1 MSESAKTI
9 IKYFCDRFLDI
20 DYYPT
25 SLESILDLGI
35 NKLKTLEEKD
45 VNKFNSIKLF
55 NLRDLSMVPVSDY
68 EKLSKKGQINSITF
82 KKAQIAA
89 VLIANSWSKR
99 EQYLTKPKMKVVVA
113 GLNYAGKTSLINR
126 LINDI
131 NYNDMINL
139 EPTIGANVEEYQ
151 SEKIDLILWDLG
163 GQKDNINEY
172 LESPERF
179 FVQVDVLIFVVD
191 SQDDVRYNEAV
202 KYLNDLTNILAF
214 LNERPYFVVLLNKA
228 DSDVVNDPDFQ
239 IKVEYLTD
247 KISDVFMKSEKS
259 WNFDIT
265 PTSIYNFYSSEPDI
279 AKRIKNIFS
288 KEKSELDSSN
298 IEEKLLKILDINLNF
313 MDKVVVEL
321 SELKRAIFRISP
333 SDISQSLFSVPFE
346 KVPLD
351 YISENQSIRE
361 KKKKKKKKGKSED
374 SPKKVKKA
382 KGAVGPPKRLKEM
395 KVPESTERKK
405 KGKSEDSPKKVK
417 KAKGAVG
424 PPKRLKEMKVP
435 ESTERKK
442 KENQKTSRNNIIAA
456 KSSLSSNTQAEVP
469 PMAPRIPQN
478 SGSVTIESLKPP
490 PPPPPPPPVRMSGSS
505 RSPRTD
511 VISELKELLVKRG
524 LVT

>member
-25 SLESILDLGI
+25 SLNSILDLGI

-68 EKLSKKGQINSITF
+68 KKLSKKGQINSITF

-239 IKVEYLTD
+239 IKMEYLTD
-247 KISDVFMKSEKS
+247 KISDVFMISEKS

-279 AKRIKNIFS
+279 AKRIKNLFS
-288 KEKSELDSSN
+288 KEKSELNSSTILPN
-298 IEEKLLKILDINLNF
+298 IEEKLLKILDINLSF
-313 MDKVVVEL
+313 MNKVVVEL

-405 KGKSEDSPKKVK
+405 K
-417 KAKGAVG
+417 
-424 PPKRLKEMKVP
+424 
-435 ESTERKK
+435 
-442 KENQKTSRNNIIAA
+442 ENQKTSRNNIIAA

-469 PMAPRIPQN
+469 PVAPRIPQN

>member
-25 SLESILDLGI
+25 SLNSILDLGI
-35 NKLKTLEEKD
+35 NKLKNLEEKD

-68 EKLSKKGQINSITF
+68 KKLSKKGQINSITF

-99 EQYLTKPKMKVVVA
+99 KQYLTKPKMKVVVA

-279 AKRIKNIFS
+279 AKRIKNLFS
-288 KEKSELDSSN
+288 KEKSELDSSTILPN
-298 IEEKLLKILDINLNF
+298 IEEKLLKILDINLSF
-313 MDKVVVEL
+313 MNKVVVEL

-405 KGKSEDSPKKVK
+405 K
-417 KAKGAVG
+417 
-424 PPKRLKEMKVP
+424 
-435 ESTERKK
+435 
-442 KENQKTSRNNIIAA
+442 ENQKTSRNNIIAA

-469 PMAPRIPQN
+469 PVAPRIPQN

>member
-25 SLESILDLGI
+25 SLKSILDLEI
-35 NKLKTLEEKD
+35 SKLRNLDEEDIDNFKK
-45 VNKFNSIKLF
+45 VKIFNI
-55 NLRDLSMVPVSDY
+55 RELSMVPISDY
-68 EKLSKKGQINSITF
+68 EKLSKKAQINNITF
-82 KKAQIAA
+82 KKALIAA
-89 VLIANSWSKR
+89 LLIANSWSKR
-99 EQYLTKPKMKVVVA
+99 NQYLKKPKMKVVVA

-163 GQKDNINEY
+163 GQKDNIDEY

-179 FVQVDVLIFVVD
+179 FIQVDVLIFVID
-191 SQDDVRYNEAV
+191 SQDDVRYVEAV

-214 LNERPYFVVLLNKA
+214 LNENPYFVVLLNKA
-228 DSDVVNDPDFQ
+228 DSDVISDPDFQ
-239 IKVEYLTD
+239 IKMEYLTD
-247 KISDVFMKSEKS
+247 KISDIFMKSEKS

-279 AKRIKNIFS
+279 AKSIKNIFS
-288 KEKSELDSSN
+288 KEQTELDSNKILPN
-298 IEEKLLKILDINLNF
+298 IEEKLQKILDINLKL

-321 SELKRAIFRISP
+321 SELKRAVVRISP

-351 YISENQSIRE
+351 YVSDNQLISEKE
-361 KKKKKKKKGKSED
+361 KKKKKKGKPGD
-374 SPKKVKKA
+374 STKKVRKT

-395 KVPESTERKK
+395 TMPES
-405 KGKSEDSPKKVK
+405 SEIIN
-417 KAKGAVG
+417 A
-424 PPKRLKEMKVP
+424 
-435 ESTERKK
+435 
-442 KENQKTSRNNIIAA
+442 ENHKISKNIIIAA
-456 KSSLSSNTQAEVP
+456 KTSLSSNTQVETP
-469 PMAPRIPQN
+469 PMAPHTPYD
-478 SGSVTIESLKPP
+478 SGFVTLESLKPP
-490 PPPPPPPPVRMSGSS
+490 PPPPKPPVMINGSS
-505 RSPRTD
+505 ASARSEI
-511 VISELKELLVKRG
+511 ISELKDMFVKRG
-524 LVT
+524 LVTH

>member
-25 SLESILDLGI
+25 NLKSILDLEI
-35 NKLKTLEEKD
+35 SKLKNLED
-45 VNKFNSIKLF
+45 NDIDKFNKVKLF

-68 EKLSKKGQINSITF
+68 EKLSKKAQINSITF
-82 KKAQIAA
+82 KKALIAA
-89 VLIANSWSKR
+89 YLIANSWSKR
-99 EQYLTKPKMKVVVA
+99 NQYLKKPKMKVVVA

-163 GQKDNINEY
+163 GQQDNINEY

-179 FVQVDVLIFVVD
+179 FVQVDVLIFIVD
-191 SQDDVRYNEAV
+191 SQDDVRYVEAV
-202 KYLNDLTNILAF
+202 KYLNDITNILAF
-214 LNERPYFVVLLNKA
+214 LNENPYFVVLLNKA

-247 KISDVFMKSEKS
+247 KISDVFMISEKS

-279 AKRIKNIFS
+279 AKSIKNIFS
-288 KEKSELDSSN
+288 KEKSEMDSSKILPN
-298 IEEKLLKILDINLNF
+298 IEEKLQKILDINLKL

-321 SELKRAIFRISP
+321 SELKRAVVRISP

-346 KVPLD
+346 KVPRD
-351 YISENQSIRE
+351 YISNNQALGE
-361 KKKKKKKKGKSED
+361 KEKKKKKKGKPEEQI
-374 SPKKVKKA
+374 KKVKKA
-382 KGAVGPPKRLKEM
+382 KAGAGPPKRLKEI
-395 KVPESTERKK
+395 VLPETIEINH
-405 KGKSEDSPKKVK
+405 
-417 KAKGAVG
+417 A
-424 PPKRLKEMKVP
+424 
-435 ESTERKK
+435 ESNKISK
-442 KENQKTSRNNIIAA
+442 NKIVAPKTS
-456 KSSLSSNTQAEVP
+456 LTPHTQVDTP
-469 PMAPRIPQN
+469 PVAPRTPHD
-478 SGSVTIESLKPP
+478 SGFVTLESLKPP
-490 PPPPPPPPVRMSGSS
+490 PPPPKPPVRVNGSS
-505 RSPRTD
+505 ASARSEI
-511 VISELKELLVKRG
+511 ISELKDMFVKRG
-524 LVT
+524 LVTR

>member
-25 SLESILDLGI
+25 SLKSILDLEI
-35 NKLKTLEEKD
+35 SRLKNLEEED
-45 VNKFNSIKLF
+45 IDKFNKIKLF
-55 NLRDLSMVPVSDY
+55 NLRELSMVSASDY
-68 EKLSKKGQINSITF
+68 EKLSKKAQINNITF
-82 KKAQIAA
+82 KKALIAA
-89 VLIANSWSKR
+89 ILIANSWSKR
-99 EQYLTKPKMKVVVA
+99 TQYLKKPKMKVVVA

-163 GQKDNINEY
+163 GQKDNIDEY

-179 FVQVDVLIFVVD
+179 FIQVDVLIFVVD
-191 SQDDVRYNEAV
+191 SQDDVRYIDAV

-214 LNERPYFVVLLNKA
+214 LNENPYFVVLLNKA
-228 DSDVVNDPDFQ
+228 DSDIVNDPDFQ

-247 KISDVFMKSEKS
+247 KISDVFIKSEKS

-279 AKRIKNIFS
+279 AKSIKNIFS
-288 KEKSELDSSN
+288 KEKSEMDSSKILPS
-298 IEEKLLKILDINLNF
+298 IEDKLQKILDINLKL

-321 SELKRAIFRISP
+321 SELKRAVVRISP

-351 YISENQSIRE
+351 YVSDNQSLGKRV
-361 KKKKKKKKGKSED
+361 KKKKKKGKPGEST
-374 SPKKVKKA
+374 KKVKRT
-382 KGAVGPPKRLKEM
+382 KGAAGPPKRLKEM
-395 KVPESTERKK
+395 TAPESTEIKNAEGNK
-405 KGKSEDSPKKVK
+405 ITKNK
-417 KAKGAVG
+417 
-424 PPKRLKEMKVP
+424 
-435 ESTERKK
+435 
-442 KENQKTSRNNIIAA
+442 IIAA
-456 KSSLSSNTQAEVP
+456 KTSLSSSTQVRTP
-469 PMAPRIPQN
+469 PMAPYTPQN
-478 SGSVTIESLKPP
+478 SGFVTLEALKPP
-490 PPPPPPPPVRMSGSS
+490 PPPPKTPVRINGSS
-505 RSPRTD
+505 SSARSEI
-511 VISELKELLVKRG
+511 ISELKDMFVKRG
-524 LVT
+524 LVTR

>member
-45 VNKFNSIKLF
+45 VNKFKSIKLF

-68 EKLSKKGQINSITF
+68 KKLSKKGQINSITF

-279 AKRIKNIFS
+279 AKRIKNLFS
-288 KEKSELDSSN
+288 KEKSELDSSTILPN

-405 KGKSEDSPKKVK
+405 K
-417 KAKGAVG
+417 
-424 PPKRLKEMKVP
+424 
-435 ESTERKK
+435 
-442 KENQKTSRNNIIAA
+442 ENQKTSRNNIIAA

-469 PMAPRIPQN
+469 PVAPRIPQN

>member
-25 SLESILDLGI
+25 SLKSILDLEI
-35 NKLKTLEEKD
+35 NKLKNLGEED
-45 VNKFNSIKLF
+45 ISKFNKIKLF
-55 NLRDLSMVPVSDY
+55 NLRDLSLVPVSDY
-68 EKLSKKGQINSITF
+68 EKLSKKAQINDITF
-82 KKAQIAA
+82 KKALIAA
-89 VLIANSWSKR
+89 ILIANSWSKR
-99 EQYLTKPKMKVVVA
+99 TQYLKKPKMKVVVA

-126 LINDI
+126 LVNDI

-163 GQKDNINEY
+163 GQKDNIDEY
-172 LESPERF
+172 LESPEMF

-191 SQDDVRYNEAV
+191 SQDDVRYIDAV

-214 LNERPYFVVLLNKA
+214 LNENPYFVVLLNKA

-239 IKVEYLTD
+239 IKMEYLTD

-279 AKRIKNIFS
+279 AKSIKNIFS
-288 KEKSELDSSN
+288 KEQSELDSSTILPR
-298 IEEKLLKILDINLNF
+298 IEDKLQKILDINLKL

-321 SELKRAIFRISP
+321 SELKRAVVRISP

-351 YISENQSIRE
+351 YVSENQSISE
-361 KKKKKKKKGKSED
+361 KEKKKKKKGKPRD
-374 SPKKVKKA
+374 SAKKLKKT
-382 KGAVGPPKRLKEM
+382 KGAAGPPKRLKEM
-395 KVPESTERKK
+395 IAPEPTEIRNVESKK
-405 KGKSEDSPKKVK
+405 ISKNK
-417 KAKGAVG
+417 
-424 PPKRLKEMKVP
+424 
-435 ESTERKK
+435 
-442 KENQKTSRNNIIAA
+442 IIAA
-456 KSSLSSNTQAEVP
+456 KTSLSANTQVK
-469 PMAPRIPQN
+469 
-478 SGSVTIESLKPP
+478 T
-490 PPPPPPPPVRMSGSS
+490 PPVAPSLSNE
-505 RSPRTD
+505 D
-511 VISELKELLVKRG
+511 
-524 LVT
+524 